1 MTDARTLLSEDTESL
16 ARQLRPASILQIGD
30 CQVPTFSGYLRE
42 HPDTR
47 FTCLSPEQALAALP
61 SLERHDLGLVQNTL
75 EVLSKEN
82 AGILIAR
89 LRDLLCPHLF
99 IAVELGQAWQLNDL
113 LAYGMVLHA
122 RPHPEADHPL
132 HIFRFEIDDYKI
144 TPDWLN
150 AKHWAHP
157 ERWDQEW
164 W

>member
-16 ARQLRPASILQIGD
+16 AGQLNPASILQIGD
-30 CQVPTFSGYLRE
+30 CDLAMFAGYLSA
-42 HPDTR
+42 HPDTG
-47 FTCLSPEQALAALP
+47 FTCLSPEQAMTELATLD
-61 SLERHDLGLVQNTL
+61 RHELGLVQNTL
-75 EVLSKEN
+75 EVLDKES

-144 TPDWLN
+144 TPEWLN
-150 AKHWAHP
+150 PKHWANPHH
-157 ERWDQEW
+157 WDKHFW
-164 W
+164 